1 MRLEH
6 IDTDAGTLIVTFFGE
21 LDALGCTHIRPEL
34 EAIVAS
40 KDSQRVTLN
49 LREVSFIDSSGIGAI
64 VYLYKRLKTQGRIL
78 DISGARG
85 QALEL
90 IELLRIDTVISL
102 KSSSSGLKDTATSHV

>member
-6 IDTDAGTLIVTFFGE
+6 VNTDAGELVVTFFGE

-64 VYLYKRLKTQGRIL
+64 VYLYKRLKSQGRIL

-90 IELLRIDTVISL
+90 IELLRIDTVITL
-102 KSSSSGLKDTATSHV
+102 KSNAARLKNTGASHV

>member
-6 IDTDAGTLIVTFFGE
+6 INTDTGTLIVTFFGE

-49 LREVSFIDSSGIGAI
+49 LREVNFIDSSGIGAI
-64 VYLYKRLKTQGRIL
+64 VYLYKRLKSQGRTL

-102 KSSSSGLKDTATSHV
+102 KSSALRLKGTATSHV

>member
-102 KSSSSGLKDTATSHV
+102 KSSSSRLKDTATSHV

>member
-6 IDTDAGTLIVTFFGE
+6 VNTTTGELIVTFYGE

-40 KDSQRVTLN
+40 KNSQRVTLN

-64 VYLYKRLKTQGRIL
+64 VYLYKRLKAQGRVL

-90 IELLRIDTVISL
+90 IELLRIDTVITL
-102 KSSSSGLKDTATSHV
+102 KSNSLRDKKAEASHV